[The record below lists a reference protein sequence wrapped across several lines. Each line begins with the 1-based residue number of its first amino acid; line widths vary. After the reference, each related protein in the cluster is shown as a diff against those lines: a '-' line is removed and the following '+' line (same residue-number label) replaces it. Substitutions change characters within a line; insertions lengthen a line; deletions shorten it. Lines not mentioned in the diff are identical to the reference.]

1 MEQYWADVNVV
12 AYEESLE
19 RIKFKS
25 WPFHPF
31 ALLVSPFI
39 GLSVICGTHTSFV
52 PSNQSQL
59 SGLENVQL
67 PVPQINKNRTAEK
80 LGAEQC
86 RAACA

>member
-39 GLSVICGTHTSFV
+39 GLSVIGNLWHSYFV
-52 PSNQSQL
+52 CPIKSI
-59 SGLENVQL
+59 
-67 PVPQINKNRTAEK
+67 PIKWA
-80 LGAEQC
+80 
-86 RAACA
+86 